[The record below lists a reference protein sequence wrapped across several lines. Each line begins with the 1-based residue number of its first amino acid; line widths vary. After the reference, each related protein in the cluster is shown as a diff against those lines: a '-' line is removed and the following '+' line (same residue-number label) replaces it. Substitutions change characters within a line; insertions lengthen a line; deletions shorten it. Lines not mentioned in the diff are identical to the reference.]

1 MPADNVR
8 ANELLPT
15 ATPLEHCC
23 GRSGWGAVLDV
34 DFASAQHSTINCQC
48 CSNSHRASRVI
59 QSLGLTVWA
68 NCVIILTYKQTL
80 GANQMG
86 YFTDTDFD
94 STLDMIDAVN
104 EVVERNIRKF
114 DQVPASDL
122 GLDIRCGRLMVDIV
136 DEVIAVPNHNIRML
150 DYYGGFE
157 YIKEG
162 EGRVTVGDYTFFTSD
177 NERVNDCF
185 EALRDSI
192 DE

>member
-1 MPADNVR
+1 
-8 ANELLPT
+8 
-15 ATPLEHCC
+15 
-23 GRSGWGAVLDV
+23 
-34 DFASAQHSTINCQC
+34 
-48 CSNSHRASRVI
+48 
-59 QSLGLTVWA
+59 
-68 NCVIILTYKQTL
+68 
-80 GANQMG
+80 MG
-86 YFTDTDFD
+86 FFTDTDFD
-94 STLDMIDAVN
+94 SSLDMIDAVN

-162 EGRVTVGDYTFFTSD
+162 DGRVTVGDYTFFTSD

>member
-1 MPADNVR
+1 
-8 ANELLPT
+8 
-15 ATPLEHCC
+15 
-23 GRSGWGAVLDV
+23 
-34 DFASAQHSTINCQC
+34 
-48 CSNSHRASRVI
+48 
-59 QSLGLTVWA
+59 
-68 NCVIILTYKQTL
+68 
-80 GANQMG
+80 MG

>member
-1 MPADNVR
+1 
-8 ANELLPT
+8 
-15 ATPLEHCC
+15 
-23 GRSGWGAVLDV
+23 
-34 DFASAQHSTINCQC
+34 
-48 CSNSHRASRVI
+48 
-59 QSLGLTVWA
+59 
-68 NCVIILTYKQTL
+68 
-80 GANQMG
+80 MG

-162 EGRVTVGDYTFFTSD
+162 DGRVTVGDYTFFTSD

-185 EALRDSI
+185 EALRVSI

>member
-1 MPADNVR
+1 
-8 ANELLPT
+8 
-15 ATPLEHCC
+15 
-23 GRSGWGAVLDV
+23 
-34 DFASAQHSTINCQC
+34 
-48 CSNSHRASRVI
+48 
-59 QSLGLTVWA
+59 
-68 NCVIILTYKQTL
+68 
-80 GANQMG
+80 MG
-86 YFTDTDFD
+86 FFTDTDFD

-104 EVVERNIRKF
+104 EVIERNIRKF
-114 DQVPASDL
+114 DQVPATDL
-122 GLDIRCGRLMVDIV
+122 GLDIRCGRVLVDIV

-185 EALRDSI
+185 EALRDSV

>member
-1 MPADNVR
+1 
-8 ANELLPT
+8 
-15 ATPLEHCC
+15 
-23 GRSGWGAVLDV
+23 
-34 DFASAQHSTINCQC
+34 
-48 CSNSHRASRVI
+48 
-59 QSLGLTVWA
+59 
-68 NCVIILTYKQTL
+68 
-80 GANQMG
+80 MG

-162 EGRVTVGDYTFFTSD
+162 DGRVTVGDYTFFTSD
-177 NERVNDCF
+177 NQRVNDCF

>member
-1 MPADNVR
+1 
-8 ANELLPT
+8 
-15 ATPLEHCC
+15 
-23 GRSGWGAVLDV
+23 
-34 DFASAQHSTINCQC
+34 
-48 CSNSHRASRVI
+48 
-59 QSLGLTVWA
+59 
-68 NCVIILTYKQTL
+68 
-80 GANQMG
+80 MG
-86 YFTDTDFD
+86 FFTDTDFD

-104 EVVERNIRKF
+104 EVIERNIRKF

-122 GLDIRCGRLMVDIV
+122 GLDIRCGRVLVDIV

-177 NERVNDCF
+177 NDRVNDCF
-185 EALRDSI
+185 KSLRASV